1 MWKYL
6 LGGEERQQKIKKHCA
21 SKGSSV
27 PGSPAKAHFSAT
39 FQPRPVQPA
48 QSSAEDALPALW
60 NHRLPVMTE
69 RLRSLTNN
77 AWGAAVPH
85 LSAVTKTTNHHIFS
99 CHLQDFPGAQLRQFH
114 TGVHTSL
121 WITMYTW
128 VSPQHT
134 KKKITASLKYYFS
147 YQPIVWRWADVCWQ
161 APVRLYMDGHGGC
174 VCTYSNQWRPCGR
187 AGYCTASELCGTP

>member
-27 PGSPAKAHFSAT
+27 PGWPAKAHFSAT

-134 KKKITASLKYYFS
+134 KKNHCKSYILLLLPANSLEMGRCMLTGS
-147 YQPIVWRWADVCWQ
+147 RET
-161 APVRLYMDGHGGC
+161 LY
-174 VCTYSNQWRPCGR
+174 GR
-187 AGYCTASELCGTP
+187 AWRMCLHI